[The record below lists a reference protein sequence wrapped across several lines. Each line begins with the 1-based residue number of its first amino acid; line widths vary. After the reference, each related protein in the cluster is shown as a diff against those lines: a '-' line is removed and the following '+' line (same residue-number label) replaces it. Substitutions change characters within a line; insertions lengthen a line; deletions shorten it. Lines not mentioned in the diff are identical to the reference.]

1 MAEILTD
8 NKNRTAAEI
17 RKVFERSGGNLG
29 ESGCVAWM
37 FQQKGLIAVDSGEIE
52 EDELMTLVLD
62 AGCDDLHVEDGKY
75 EIDCE
80 VKDYNNAKKV
90 LEGEGIKI
98 ESSEI
103 SWVPSTLIEL
113 DEAKGRKIIVLM
125 ERLENHDDVQNV
137 YANFSLPEGFLAE
150 L

>member
-1 MAEILTD
+1 
-8 NKNRTAAEI
+8 
-17 RKVFERSGGNLG
+17 
-29 ESGCVAWM
+29 
-37 FQQKGLIAVDSGEIE
+37 
-52 EDELMTLVLD
+52 
-62 AGCDDLHVEDGKY
+62 
-75 EIDCE
+75 
-80 VKDYNNAKKV
+80 